1 MVALGLAACVGRGAA
16 AQTRAFPTRGLDL
29 AIVVRPDADTKSG
42 PEWRRSRVTLPE
54 RTPSAIPARANTALT
69 GTAFI
74 ASVAGMSNADRELAV
89 GRELLAGNI
98 PSFLRELRTVEVSG
112 KGADSAQHSVAYE
125 VMPDYLSIGSDK
137 DYVRMPMT
145 PYTAQ
150 AFCDAFGFVLPT
162 RKMVNDIWSAATT
175 HLQPAPLTEQRESP
189 LTFMRHDRIIQEQLR
204 GVSRAANRNDFVAGI
219 KKDVV
224 VSNLIAARPDRVV
237 IYGWH
242 ELNGIPI
249 QPMYSGHVNWYVDY
263 SHGIRP
269 VRRIM
274 RVDGVGRAFEKIV
287 ADSVMLALLSDE
299 GAIKVARYAV
309 PE

>member
-1 MVALGLAACVGRGAA
+1 
-16 AQTRAFPTRGLDL
+16 
-29 AIVVRPDADTKSG
+29 
-42 PEWRRSRVTLPE
+42 
-54 RTPSAIPARANTALT
+54 
-69 GTAFI
+69 
-74 ASVAGMSNADRELAV
+74 
-89 GRELLAGNI
+89 
-98 PSFLRELRTVEVSG
+98 
-112 KGADSAQHSVAYE
+112 
-125 VMPDYLSIGSDK
+125 
-137 DYVRMPMT
+137 MPMT

-249 QPMYSGHVNWYVDY
+249 QSMYSGHVNWYVDY